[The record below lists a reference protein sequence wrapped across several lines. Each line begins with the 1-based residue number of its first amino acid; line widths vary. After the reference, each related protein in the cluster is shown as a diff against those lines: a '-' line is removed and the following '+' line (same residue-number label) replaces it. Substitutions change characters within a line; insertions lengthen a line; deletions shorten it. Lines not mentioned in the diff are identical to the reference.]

1 MRSFSTCKDTMK
13 QIRFEQKLL
22 GKELVSAIR
31 STGQSIHR
39 STPIVHNRSTST
51 IQRRSTTV
59 PYQKTTVSEKVKFDN
74 QYLTP
79 DKFGIFRDPDGYAKA
94 IDGRALYISRE
105 DISDI
110 LQTTNVA
117 DNLVMHQRN
126 NPKQKATKES
136 YDTAGGINKGFIQRS
151 RHKTQPSIGIDVPTS
166 VDRQPEF
173 GRRAFDF
180 YGTRRFYWEEKDEYG
195 VYRDDRRYDRDLDG
209 HTIPVHNKDIRRLL
223 ERASRDEPSYICL
236 SEHASLF
243 T

>member
-1 MRSFSTCKDTMK
+1 MPTT
-13 QIRFEQKLL
+13 
-22 GKELVSAIR
+22 
-31 STGQSIHR
+31 
-39 STPIVHNRSTST
+39 NRSTLKST
-51 IQRRSTTV
+51 VNEKETTRLAVGQMNTTTKDEELLNMQRHDETDQIRAEAAWERTRFSHPIHRAIHPSIDTRRPQSVDINNTT
-59 PYQKTTVSEKVKFDN
+59 
-74 QYLTP
+74 
-79 DKFGIFRDPDGYAKA
+79 DPDGYAKA
-94 IDGRALYISRE
+94 IDGRALYVSRE

-117 DNLVMHQRN
+117 DNLIMHQRN